1 MEVEEG
7 VKFRIFMFTY
17 NTQFWSYDNVVNMF
31 LDCVQLKKHLRTLSE
46 HSEENLK
53 FLVDLKL
60 LHGLGQVSSRKVM
73 FTLSFPFKEKIDRVG
88 ATTTKFGDKMRLESL
103 KDCQ

>member
-31 LDCVQLKKHLRTLSE
+31 LVCFELKKHLRTLSE
-46 HSEENLK
+46 HSEENPK

-60 LHGLGQVSSRKVM
+60 LHGVKQGSNRNFYIFRS
-73 FTLSFPFKEKIDRVG
+73 
-88 ATTTKFGDKMRLESL
+88 
-103 KDCQ
+103 